1 MSCLLQRIESWWSQL
16 KKHKTRYVVDSR
28 FQGLYGC
35 CYNNSFYQLCVH
47 YYNMHRPWNSHC
59 LIKMRFI
66 SKQLAVHHYSF
77 ILCVQPRKC
86 LLIVFSP
93 IIKRS
98 LLCSGMNIESDHHQV
113 TVLAE
118 YQMTLNRL
126 YWSLIRSKQ
135 REYKS

>member
-35 CYNNSFYQLCVH
+35 YNNSFYQLCVH
-47 YYNMHRPWNSHC
+47 YYNMHRPWNNSHC
-59 LIKMRFI
+59 LIKIMRFI

-98 LLCSGMNIESDHHQV
+98 LLCSGMNRIRPSSGDCIGGIPND
-113 TVLAE
+113 L
-118 YQMTLNRL
+118 YQMPQDYGIHHNHYVL
-126 YWSLIRSKQ
+126 
-135 REYKS
+135 